1 MAVLHAEDTEFE
13 SSLTIEPGKLFTI
26 SAQGNSQAAH
36 ALETQTWQHVK
47 LILKNNE
54 REVSFEIDHNTY
66 TNSNAATNFL
76 AHAYLFCRKP
86 HDEVIALADR
96 IAELVAGERAQVM
109 FEPAEPSFEL
119 SIKSVGESFKAE
131 FFVDAGNVETGI
143 YRWDSLGIR
152 FFTSAAH
159 LTTFAAALKTEFAW

>member
-1 MAVLHAEDTEFE
+1 MAVLKAEDPEFE

-66 TNSNAATNFL
+66 TNSNAETNFL
-76 AHAYLFCRKP
+76 AHAYLFCRSP
-86 HDEVIALADR
+86 QDEVAALADR
-96 IAELVAGERAQVM
+96 LNELAAGERTQVM

-119 SIKSVGESFKAE
+119 SVKSVGESLKVE

-152 FFTSAAH
+152 FFTSTANLSA
-159 LTTFAAALKTEFAW
+159 FAASLKSEFAW